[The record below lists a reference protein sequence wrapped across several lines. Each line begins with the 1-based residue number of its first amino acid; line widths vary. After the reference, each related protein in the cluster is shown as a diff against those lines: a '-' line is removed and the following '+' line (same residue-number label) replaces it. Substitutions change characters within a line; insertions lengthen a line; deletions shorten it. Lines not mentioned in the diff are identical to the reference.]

1 MQNYIG
7 MRVNAVTVNWQTVPF
22 LLKIIYHC
30 PKDLTRPDVQ
40 EAGGRHA
47 VGVLPEAAELTNP
60 RRFFTGFQSLFGECF
75 LNA

>member
-30 PKDLTRPDVQ
+30 PKDLTQPDVQ
-40 EAGGRHA
+40 EAGGGYA
-47 VGVLPEAAELTNP
+47 FGILPAGADMTD
-60 RRFFTGFQSLFGECF
+60 
-75 LNA
+75 